1 MGLMDGLG
9 DKAKSFADQNAD
21 KVEQV
26 SDQGLQSAA
35 DAANER
41 TGGQHADKVTQA
53 QQAADERIGDNSQ

>member
-9 DKAKSFADQNAD
+9 DKARAYADQNAD
-21 KVEQV
+21 KVEQT

-41 TGGQHADKVTQA
+41 TGGQHSDKISQA
-53 QQAADERIGDNSQ
+53 QQAADERIGDNSS

>member
-9 DKAKSFADQNAD
+9 DKAREYADQNAD

-41 TGGQHADKVTQA
+41 TGGQYGDQVSQA
-53 QQAADERIGDNSQ
+53 QQAADQRIGDNSQ